1 MAINVNTVYQTVL
14 SILNK
19 EQRGYITPD
28 EFNKLATQVQLEIFE
43 GYFDTLN
50 QQLRIPQTDTE
61 YADRQK
67 NIDNSLAIF
76 KTVGACTYDA
86 TGKFFLPPSN
96 LHTIGTVIYKDEVE
110 VERTHRN
117 ELLLQNLS
125 SLTKPSTNF
134 PVYIYDQNE
143 QGINGFEDGET
154 RIHVHPKSITSDVSA
169 SYIKK
174 PNDVVWGFQQL
185 GGGIWTSGP
194 YVYHQSGST
203 QFEIND
209 NEQSNVI
216 LKILSYSGVIIRD
229 PQIVQAASQ
238 EVQKNEINGKS

>member
-50 QQLRIPQTDTE
+50 QQLRVTQTDTE

-76 KTVGACTYDA
+76 KTVNACTYDA
-86 TGKFFLPPSN
+86 LGEFFLPPSD
-96 LHTIGTVIYKDEVE
+96 LYTIGTVIYKDEVE
-110 VERTHRN
+110 VERTYRN

-125 SLTKPSTNF
+125 SLTKPCINF
-134 PVYIYDQNE
+134 PVYLYDQNE
-143 QGINGFEDGET
+143 QGVNGLEDGET
-154 RIHVHPKSITSDVSA
+154 RVHVHPKSINSDITV

-174 PNDVVWGFQQL
+174 PSDVVWGFQQL
-185 GGGIWTSGP
+185 GGGTWTSGP
-194 YVYHQSGST
+194 YVYNQNNST

-238 EVQKNEINGKS
+238 EVQQNEINGKS